1 MTQKLFS
8 ELGLSE
14 VLLKAIDQLG
24 YEKAAPIQAETIPL
38 ILAGHDIIGQ
48 SQTGSGKTAAFAIP
62 AVEMIDPQTHGVQVL
77 ILCPTRELAMQ
88 VAEEI
93 YKLSA
98 FKRSVHSVPIYG
110 GQSYDRQIRGLKQGA
125 QIVIGTPGRI
135 LDHLSRGTL
144 VLTNVRMVVLDE
156 SDEMLDMGF
165 RDDIEEVLRSVPKNR
180 QFICFSATMSKPILE
195 LIRKQSSNPR
205 TVKIEHKV
213 LTVPTVEQ
221 AYYEIRGRSKTEA
234 LTRLIDIYD
243 LKLGIIF
250 CNTKRIVDELTEEMV
265 ARGYSADR
273 IHGDMSQA
281 QREKV
286 MGRFRSSAIEFL
298 VATDVAARGIDVENI
313 EVVFNYDIPWDEE
326 DYVHRIGRTGR
337 AGRSG
342 RAFSLIAGREIY
354 KLQSIERY
362 TRMKIPRQQVPSLEE
377 VEEKRTNVFFEK
389 IRTALQ
395 KGEFQKE
402 ARIVDRLLEQGFSST
417 DIACALVHEL
427 RKEEASR
434 ADDSFDKVREKRSD
448 SRSTERPPRY
458 RGSSQKPRIA
468 VSFRD
473 RRIVSAIRLCN
484 FENWLP
490 LFFAST

>member
-14 VLLKAIDQLG
+14 ALIKAVHRLG

-62 AVEMIDPQTHGVQVL
+62 AIERIDPHVRGVQVL
-77 ILCPTRELAMQ
+77 ILCPTRELAIQ
-88 VAEEI
+88 VAEEV

-98 FKRSVHSVPIYG
+98 FKRTVHSVPIYG
-110 GQSYDRQIRGLKQGA
+110 GQSYDRQIRALKQGA

-135 LDHLSRGTL
+135 LDHLSRDTL
-144 VLTNVRMVVLDE
+144 TLTNVRMVVLDE

-165 RDDIEEVLRSVPKNR
+165 RDDIEEVLRSVPKER

-195 LIRKQSSNPR
+195 LIQKQSTDPR
-205 TVKIEHKV
+205 TVKIEHKI

-221 AYYEIRGRSKTEA
+221 ACYEIRGRSKTEA
-234 LTRLIDIYD
+234 LTRLIDLYD

-250 CNTKRIVDELTEEMV
+250 CNTKRMVDELTEELV
-265 ARGYSADR
+265 GRGYSADR

-281 QREKV
+281 QRERV
-286 MGRFRSSAIEFL
+286 MTRFRSSAIEFL
-298 VATDVAARGIDVENI
+298 VATDVAARGIDVENV
-313 EVVFNYDIPWDEE
+313 EVVFNYDLPWDEE

-362 TRMKIPRQQVPSLEE
+362 ARTKIPRQQVPSLEQ
-377 VEEKRTNVFFEK
+377 VEEKRTNLLFEK
-389 IRTALQ
+389 IRTVLQ
-395 KGEFQKE
+395 KGDFQQE
-402 ARIVDRLLEQGFSST
+402 ARLVDRLLEQGFSST
-417 DIACALVHEL
+417 DIASAVISAF
-427 RKEEASR
+427 RSEES
-434 ADDSFDKVREKRSD
+434 KR
-448 SRSTERPPRY
+448 TE
-458 RGSSQKPRIA
+458 S
-468 VSFRD
+468 
-473 RRIVSAIRLCN
+473 N
-484 FENWLP
+484 FESVRTEDDGRP
-490 LFFAST
+490 KQQRTGRKQEYRRRETRGRRGGSR

>member
-1 MTQKLFS
+1 
-8 ELGLSE
+8 
-14 VLLKAIDQLG
+14 LLKAIDRLG
-24 YEKAAPIQAETIPL
+24 YEKAAPIQAEAIPL

-62 AVEMIDPQTHGVQVL
+62 AIEMINPQTRGVQVL
-77 ILCPTRELAMQ
+77 ILCPTRELAVQ

-144 VLTNVRMVVLDE
+144 TLANVRMVVLDE

-165 RDDIEEVLRSVPKNR
+165 RDDIEEVLRSVPKER

-195 LIRKQSSNPR
+195 LIRKQSPNPR

-234 LTRLIDIYD
+234 LTRLIDLYD

-250 CNTKRIVDELTEEMV
+250 CNTKRMVDELTEEMI

-298 VATDVAARGIDVENI
+298 VATDVAARGIDVENV
-313 EVVFNYDIPWDEE
+313 EVVFNYDLPWDEE

-362 TRMKIPRQQVPSLEE
+362 TRMKIPRQRVPSLEE

-395 KGEFQKE
+395 KGDFQKE
-402 ARIVDRLLEQGFSST
+402 TRIVDRLLEQGFSST
-417 DIACALVHEL
+417 DIACALVGEL
-427 RKEEASR
+427 RKEEAPR
-434 ADDSFDKVREKRSD
+434 ADDSFEKDREERAD
-448 SRSTERPPRY
+448 FRSTERRPRY
-458 RGSSQKPRIA
+458 RGPRQR
-468 VSFRD
+468 S
-473 RRIVSAIRLCN
+473 RR
-484 FENWLP
+484 
-490 LFFAST
+490 

>member
-1 MTQKLFS
+1 
-8 ELGLSE
+8 
-14 VLLKAIDQLG
+14 
-24 YEKAAPIQAETIPL
+24 
-38 ILAGHDIIGQ
+38 
-48 SQTGSGKTAAFAIP
+48 
-62 AVEMIDPQTHGVQVL
+62 
-77 ILCPTRELAMQ
+77 
-88 VAEEI
+88 
-93 YKLSA
+93 
-98 FKRSVHSVPIYG
+98 
-110 GQSYDRQIRGLKQGA
+110 
-125 QIVIGTPGRI
+125 
-135 LDHLSRGTL
+135 
-144 VLTNVRMVVLDE
+144 MVVLDE

-165 RDDIEEVLRSVPKNR
+165 RDDIEEVLRTVPKNR

-195 LIRKQSSNPR
+195 LIRKQSANPR

-234 LTRLIDIYD
+234 LTRLIDLYD

-250 CNTKRIVDELTEEMV
+250 CNTKRMVDELTEEMV

-273 IHGDMSQA
+273 IHGDMTQG

-298 VATDVAARGIDVENI
+298 VATDVAARGIDVENV

-337 AGRSG
+337 AGRFG

-377 VEEKRTNVFFEK
+377 VEEKRTNAFFER
-389 IRTALQ
+389 IRKTLQ

-402 ARIVDRLLEQGFSST
+402 TRIVDRLLEQGFSST

-427 RKEEASR
+427 RKQETPLT
-434 ADDSFDKVREKRSD
+434 DDSFEKNRPERRE
-448 SRSTERPPRY
+448 SRSSERRPRHQ
-458 RGSSQKPRIA
+458 GSRQ
-468 VSFRD
+468 
-473 RRIVSAIRLCN
+473 RRR
-484 FENWLP
+484 
-490 LFFAST
+490 

>member
-14 VLLKAIDQLG
+14 ASLKAVHRLG

-62 AVEMIDPQTHGVQVL
+62 AIERIDPQVRGVQVL
-77 ILCPTRELAMQ
+77 ILCPTRELAVQ
-88 VAEEI
+88 VAEEV

-98 FKRSVHSVPIYG
+98 FKRTVHSVPIYG
-110 GQSYDRQIRGLKQGA
+110 GQSYDRQIRALKQGA

-135 LDHLSRGTL
+135 LDHLSRGALT
-144 VLTNVRMVVLDE
+144 LTNVGMVVLDE

-165 RDDIEEVLRSVPKNR
+165 RDDIEEILRSVPKER

-195 LIRKQSSNPR
+195 LIRKQSPDPR
-205 TVKIEHKV
+205 TVKIEHKI

-234 LTRLIDIYD
+234 LTRLIDLYD

-250 CNTKRIVDELTEEMV
+250 CNTKRMVDDLTEEMV

-273 IHGDMSQA
+273 IHGDMNQA
-281 QREKV
+281 QRERV
-286 MGRFRSSAIEFL
+286 MTRFRSSGIEFL
-298 VATDVAARGIDVENI
+298 VATDVAARGIDVENV
-313 EVVFNYDIPWDEE
+313 EVVFNYDLPWDEE

-362 TRMKIPRQQVPSLEE
+362 ARTKIPRQQVPSLEE
-377 VEEKRTNVFFEK
+377 VEEKRTNLLFEK
-389 IRTALQ
+389 IRTTLQ
-395 KGEFQKE
+395 KGDFQQE
-402 ARIVDRLLEQGFSST
+402 ARLVDRLLEQGFSST
-417 DIACALVHEL
+417 DIACAVISAF
-427 RKEEASR
+427 RSEENRRTESNLE
-434 ADDSFDKVREKRSD
+434 SVRTEDGWQPKQQRTGKKREYG
-448 SRSTERPPRY
+448 RRET
-458 RGSSQKPRIA
+458 RGRQR
-468 VSFRD
+468 
-473 RRIVSAIRLCN
+473 
-484 FENWLP
+484 
-490 LFFAST
+490 